1 MERTLILIKPD
12 GVQRGLMGQIID
24 RFERRGLKLVGM
36 KFVQISPELASEHYA
51 VHRERPFYSGLV
63 AYIISSPVV
72 AMVWEGKNAI
82 AAATS
87 CGSEILPNGISLI
100 MSCLASSKV
109 IPFFSALVLMID
121 SNRPV
126 IVAPGNTLFTVMPN
140 GPNSSD
146 NVFDQLATAPRM
158 VLETPN
164 PRNGTFTE
172 VEMILMMRPYFS
184 FFILGVTAWTKI

>member
-82 AAATS
+82 AAARATM
-87 CGSEILPNGISLI
+87 GATN
-100 MSCLASSKV
+100 
-109 IPFFSALVLMID
+109 
-121 SNRPV
+121 PV
-126 IVAPGNTLFTVMPN
+126 NAAPGTIRGDLAIEIGRNLVHGSDSPENAQREVSLFFADHELV
-140 GPNSSD
+140 GWER
-146 NVFDQLATAPRM
+146 LADSWIK
-158 VLETPN
+158 E
-164 PRNGTFTE
+164 
-172 VEMILMMRPYFS
+172 
-184 FFILGVTAWTKI
+184 